1 MRAAAALVAG
11 VLALTACTSTITGG
25 DAAGVGSS
33 TSTQT
38 PANTPGDAT
47 SEHVQSGPVRRLDRA
62 GTIWLCRP
70 GLAHNPCS
78 STMATTAVPASG
90 AQSREHARPAAHPS
104 IDCFYVYPTVS
115 KQQRINANRRV
126 QPAETHAAVAQ
137 ASRFS
142 HVCRV
147 FAPMYPQLTLSA
159 IATGGNSATVAGA
172 IKAYEGVRA
181 AWHDY
186 LRNFNHGRGVVLI
199 GHSQGAFLLT
209 ALMQR
214 EIDRRPA
221 VRKRLV
227 SAILPG
233 GNVTVPR
240 GKRVGGAFRRIPSC
254 KSGHEVG
261 CVIAYSSFDTTPS
274 SDALFGRADTSIGRQ
289 IGLGGPA
296 KPGMQVLCTNPAA
309 LDGRGHALSSYFPR
323 GMGQTPSWVSTRWV
337 AYPGEYRASCEH
349 QSGASWL
356 QINHNSGEWRP
367 VVYASLGQTWGLHT
381 YDINLALGN
390 LVDIVGKQARAY
402 AR

>member
-1 MRAAAALVAG
+1 MRAAAVLVAG

-25 DAAGVGSS
+25 TAAPDGSS
-33 TSTQT
+33 TSTEPPANAPGSAT
-38 PANTPGDAT
+38 PA
-47 SEHVQSGPVRRLDRA
+47 HVQTGPVPRRDHA

-70 GLAHNPCS
+70 GLAHNPCT
-78 STMATTAVPASG
+78 STTATTAVPASG
-90 AQSREHARPAAHPS
+90 AQRREHARPAAHPS

-115 KQQRINANRRV
+115 KQQRINANRHV

-172 IKAYEGVRA
+172 IKAYEGVLA
-181 AWHDY
+181 AWRDY
-186 LRNFNHGRGVVLI
+186 LKNFNHGRGVVFI

-209 ALMQR
+209 ALLQR
-214 EIDRRPA
+214 EVDRTPA
-221 VRKRLV
+221 ARKRLV

-233 GNVTVPR
+233 ANVTVPR

-254 KSGHEVG
+254 QSGHEVG

-274 SDALFGRADTSIGRQ
+274 ADALFGRADTSIGRR
-289 IGLGGPA
+289 IGLGGPS
-296 KPGMQVLCTNPAA
+296 KPGMQVLCTNPAT
-309 LDGRGHALSSYFPR
+309 LDRGTHGLRSYFPR
-323 GMGQTPSWVSTRWV
+323 GMGQTPSWVTTRWV
-337 AYPGEYRASCEH
+337 TYPGEYRAACEH
-349 QSGASWL
+349 RDGASWL
-356 QINHNSGEWRP
+356 QVNRNSSDWRP
-367 VVYASLGQTWGLHT
+367 AVYASLGQTWGLHV

-390 LVDIVGKQARAY
+390 LVDIVGKQARTY

>member
-1 MRAAAALVAG
+1 MKVAATLAAA
-11 VLALTACTSTITGG
+11 VLALAGCTSVVTGG
-25 DAAGVGSS
+25 GTGKTAAPSASARTRGSG
-33 TSTQT
+33 TA
-38 PANTPGDAT
+38 P
-47 SEHVQSGPVRRLDRA
+47 EYVQKGPVPRRDHA

-70 GLAHNPCS
+70 GLAHNPCR
-78 STMATTAVPASG
+78 TTLAATSVKASG
-90 AQSREHARPAAHPS
+90 AKHAEHTHPAAHPA

-115 KQQRINANRRV
+115 KQQRINANRHV

-137 ASRFS
+137 AARFS

-172 IKAYEGVRA
+172 IKAYDGVYA
-181 AWHDY
+181 AWRDY
-186 LRNFNHGRGVVLI
+186 LHNFNHGRGVVLI

-214 EIDRRPA
+214 EIDRKPA

-233 GNVTVPR
+233 ANVTVPR
-240 GKRVGGAFRRIPSC
+240 GKRVGGAFTRIPSC
-254 KSGHEVG
+254 RSGHEVG

-274 SDALFGRADTSIGRQ
+274 ADALFGRADTSIGRQ
-289 IGLGGPA
+289 IGLGGPT
-296 KPGMQVLCTNPAA
+296 KRGMQVLCTNPAS
-309 LDGRGHALSSYFPR
+309 LDSGSHRLSPYFPR
-323 GMGQTPSWVSTRWV
+323 GMGQVPSWVTTRW
-337 AYPGEYRASCEH
+337 ATYPGEYRATCER

-356 QINHNSGEWRP
+356 QVNHNSGEWRP
-367 VVYASLGQTWGLHT
+367 VVFASLGQTWGLHV
-381 YDINLALGN
+381 YDINLALGD

-402 AR
+402 AH